1 MPAILTYSLLAIPLI
16 GAFAMFALGI
26 SVIYRASRVLNLA
39 HGAMATIP
47 AYITYSLSRVG
58 VPILP
63 LVFIAIA
70 SGALLGIGVERAFV
84 RRLRPQGTTA
94 QTVGTVAVTGLL
106 VAFAAKIWGSNPL
119 LAPQIFP
126 KGAIHIGRSG
136 IRTGEL
142 GLFFTAVVVSAGLFA
157 FFKFT
162 DFGLAMK
169 GAAQNRRAASLM
181 GIDPDLAAAAAWG
194 IGGGL
199 AALAGVMLAAVTA
212 LDPYNLSFQVLP
224 AFVGALI
231 GGLES
236 LPGALWGSAIAGLA
250 FGIVPYFSG
259 TPVIG
264 AIARFPGAPPLVL
277 TILVLVVLAF
287 RGRRLSAAEGSQ
299 VALGGSLRPFRPL
312 RSSSLTKWLVASVV
326 FIVAWPFIIPFSA
339 LGTSIHWIELAL
351 AALSLVVLTGWV
363 GQISLAQASFVGIA
377 ALTTGLLSHSW
388 RLGFP
393 ETTVLAAAVSAGVAM
408 LLGVVALRVR
418 GLYLAVATLIFAWM
432 CDSFLFKTPW
442 FGADSKGA
450 ILGPQ
455 RIGNP
460 NGFPY
465 FDLTQPRTLFWL
477 VAPILAIVVFCLA
490 NARDTK
496 IGRAFFAVR
505 GSEMA
510 AASLGINVV
519 TTKMIAFAI
528 AGAIAGL
535 SGNLLMLDL
544 RTVGPDQFFVT
555 VSLQFLAIAVVG
567 GLGSIG
573 GGLAAAAV
581 FAGLDEL
588 FFRVSALAG
597 WLEVVSAGLLALVLL
612 AYPGGLAALPHSLGG
627 IRDRLGRIRRWL
639 SESPK
644 VITRFREE
652 HTWYDP
658 TKEPAMASSEGAIKI
673 DDVEEEE
680 PTPTRPKRE
689 PMLRP
694 RITSA
699 GKSIAAFAGRAT
711 KPVRERVSRLRA
723 EHKPSA
729 DWLADVD
736 AVAEPPK
743 PTKKELVV
751 MGNGHHDE
759 PLLRTGA
766 IRLDLPADRNERDA
780 IVDAQGITVR
790 FGGLTA
796 VNGAS
801 LTVREG
807 EVTGLIGPNGAGK
820 TTFFNAIL
828 GLNEPKAGT
837 VKIFGHDAHDLPPH
851 MRARLG
857 VARTFQVLQLFNEL
871 SVFDNLLV
879 ATHPHNHSGLVSN
892 LVASPQ
898 TLIAEAAA
906 RKRVHRILKMLELDD
921 IAHHGVRGLPFG
933 TLRMVELGR
942 ALVTG
947 AKLIMLDEPASGLN
961 EAETDRLSTV
971 VSNLRELGL
980 SVLLIEHDVRM
991 VTAICDYIYVLDQGQ
1006 LIAEGTPAEIQRNPR
1021 VVAAYLGEPDED
1033 KAKETVGV

>member
-47 AYITYSLSRVG
+47 AYITYSLSKAG
-58 VPILP
+58 VPIFP

-70 SGALLGIGVERAFV
+70 SGALLGVGVERAFV

-136 IRTGEL
+136 IRFGEL
-142 GLFFTAVVVSAGLFA
+142 GLFLTAVVVSAGLFA

-169 GAAQNRRAASLM
+169 GAAQNRRAAALM
-181 GIDPDLAAAAAWG
+181 GIDPDLAAAAAWA

-264 AIARFPGAPPLVL
+264 AIARYPGSPPLAL
-277 TILVLVVLAF
+277 TILVLVVLAL
-287 RGRRLSAAEGSQ
+287 RGRRLSAAETSESG
-299 VALGGSLRPFRPL
+299 LGGSIRPFKPVRA
-312 RSSSLTKWLVASVV
+312 RSLVRWLIVSTV
-326 FIVAWPFIIPFSA
+326 FIVVWPLIVPFSV

-377 ALTTGLLSHSW
+377 ALSTGLLAHSW
-388 RLGFP
+388 GLGFP
-393 ETTVLAAAVSAGVAM
+393 ETTILSAVVSAAVAM
-408 LLGVVALRVR
+408 VLGVVALRVR

-460 NGFPY
+460 NGFPF

-477 VAPILAIVVFCLA
+477 AAPVLAIGVFCLA

-519 TTKMIAFAI
+519 TTKLIAFGI
-528 AGAIAGL
+528 AGAVAGL
-535 SGNLLMLDL
+535 SGNLLMIDL
-544 RTVGPDQFFVT
+544 RSVGPDQFFVT
-555 VSLQFLAIAVVG
+555 VSLQYLAIAVVG
-567 GLGSIG
+567 GLGSLG

-612 AYPGGLAALPHSLGG
+612 AYPGGLAALPTSLESIKGWS
-627 IRDRLGRIRRWL
+627 GRARKWL
-639 SESPK
+639 TDSPK
-644 VITRFREE
+644 VIAHFREK
-652 HTWYDP
+652 HSWYDP
-658 TKEPAMASSEGAIKI
+658 RKEPALASSEGAMSL
-673 DDVEEEE
+673 DDISESAPEKKRV
-680 PTPTRPKRE
+680 PVIRPAVTNATRG
-689 PMLRP
+689 LV
-694 RITSA
+694 A
-699 GKSIAAFAGRAT
+699 LAGRAT
-711 KPVRERVSRLRA
+711 KPIRDRIVRTRA
-723 EHKPSA
+723 EHRPSE
-729 DWLADVD
+729 DWLADFEAPV
-736 AVAEPPK
+736 PK
-743 PTKKELVV
+743 PVEMPTL
-751 MGNGHHDE
+751 GNGHSDRD
-759 PLLRTGA
+759 PLMRESVE
-766 IRLDLPADRNERDA
+766 LDLAPNRDEREA
-780 IVDAQGITVR
+780 VVEAEAITVQ
-790 FGGLTA
+790 FGGLLA

-807 EVTGLIGPNGAGK
+807 EITGLIGPNGAGK

-879 ATHPHNHSGLVSN
+879 ATHPHNRSGLASN
-892 LVASPQ
+892 LFATAQ
-898 TLIAEAAA
+898 TLESEAAA

-961 EAETDRLSTV
+961 EAETDRLSAV
-971 VSNLRELGL
+971 VSRLRELGL

-1006 LIAEGTPAEIQRNPR
+1006 LIAQGTPADIQRDPR
-1021 VVAAYLGEPDED
+1021 VVAAYLGEPDTE
-1033 KAKETVGV
+1033 KSKETAGV